1 MCDQPIVLLT
11 FRYLKLISI
20 NALVIITMHALI
32 RCGFYSFGLQKLCFY
47 TPDQFSSIPPA
58 FLSFLQSFRALV
70 FFSVYVSFSSAF
82 RLLFVTQVFK
92 RKGNASRFEP
102 EFVSLPAGHFTTLGH
117 IGSPNVGSCMR
128 RFMVSVT
135 HPRSA

>member
-1 MCDQPIVLLT
+1 
-11 FRYLKLISI
+11 
-20 NALVIITMHALI
+20 MHALI

-58 FLSFLQSFRALV
+58 FLSFLQSFHALV

-117 IGSPNVGSCMR
+117 IGITQRRQLHETFYGFRNSSSFCMTR
-128 RFMVSVT
+128 N
-135 HPRSA
+135 